1 MKNLAETHSA
11 FPNIGKNLSQL
22 SRANIARMLGI
33 TTALISGSTA
43 VAINSRAPSEILLT
57 PAGGEVLLLAE
68 TRMNTRD
75 AAAAKRRSAEQDG
88 REGKLLILEGDNLV
102 REGDSLVREG
112 DSLVREGD
120 SLVREG
126 DSLVREGD
134 SLVREG
140 DSLVREGDSLV
151 REGDSLVR
159 EGDSLVREGDSL
171 VREGDSLVREGQ
183 EGVLAATEAAAQ
195 KIANDVLGILRQK
208 TDWSPEKRAAFVD
221 WRINQ
226 WLEDSDIPKGSD
238 RYNRWFNASK
248 DKIEGNY

>member
-1 MKNLAETHSA
+1 MLVSDDNFGFFHKTKDQRQSKKLPATIGNGFMNNLAQTHSA
-11 FPNIGKNLSQL
+11 LSNLGQNLSQL
-22 SRANIARMLGI
+22 SPANAARALAMMTL
-33 TTALISGSTA
+33 LFSGSTA
-43 VAINSRAPSEILLT
+43 AAIDSRAPSEILLT

-102 REGDSLVREG
+102 REGDN
-112 DSLVREGD
+112 
-120 SLVREG
+120 
-126 DSLVREGD
+126 
-134 SLVREG
+134 
-140 DSLVREGDSLV
+140 
-151 REGDSLVR
+151 LVR

>member
-1 MKNLAETHSA
+1 MLVSDDNFGFFHKTKDQRQSKKLPATIGNGFMKNLAQTHSA
-11 FPNIGKNLSQL
+11 LSNLGQNLSQL
-22 SRANIARMLGI
+22 SPANAARALAMMTL
-33 TTALISGSTA
+33 LFSGSTA

-68 TRMNTRD
+68 TRMKTRD

-88 REGKLLILEGDNLV
+88 REGDN
-102 REGDSLVREG
+102 
-112 DSLVREGD
+112 
-120 SLVREG
+120 
-126 DSLVREGD
+126 
-134 SLVREG
+134 
-140 DSLVREGDSLV
+140 
-151 REGDSLVR
+151 
-159 EGDSLVREGDSL
+159 
-171 VREGDSLVREGQ
+171 LVREGQ

>member
-126 DSLVREGD
+126 DSLVREG
-134 SLVREG
+134 
-140 DSLVREGDSLV
+140 
-151 REGDSLVR
+151 
-159 EGDSLVREGDSL
+159 
-171 VREGDSLVREGQ
+171 Q

>member
-1 MKNLAETHSA
+1 MLVSDDNFGFFHKTKDQRQSKKLPATIGNGFMKNLAETHSA

-22 SRANIARMLGI
+22 SPANAARALAMMTL
-33 TTALISGSTA
+33 LISGSTA
-43 VAINSRAPSEILLT
+43 AAIDSRTQSEPLLT
-57 PAGGEVLLLAE
+57 PAGDEVLLLAE

-88 REGKLLILEGDNLV
+88 REGKLLILEGDN
-102 REGDSLVREG
+102 
-112 DSLVREGD
+112 
-120 SLVREG
+120 
-126 DSLVREGD
+126 
-134 SLVREG
+134 
-140 DSLVREGDSLV
+140 
-151 REGDSLVR
+151 LVR

>member
-1 MKNLAETHSA
+1 MLVSDDNFGFFHKTKDQRQSKKLPATIGNGFMKNLAETHSA

-22 SRANIARMLGI
+22 SPANAARALAMMTL
-33 TTALISGSTA
+33 LISGSTA
-43 VAINSRAPSEILLT
+43 AAIDSRTQSEPLLT

-102 REGDSLVREG
+102 REGDN
-112 DSLVREGD
+112 
-120 SLVREG
+120 
-126 DSLVREGD
+126 
-134 SLVREG
+134 
-140 DSLVREGDSLV
+140 LVREGDSLV

>member
-1 MKNLAETHSA
+1 MLVSDDNFGFFHKTKDQRQSKKLPATIGNGFMKNLAETHSA

-112 DSLVREGD
+112 DSLVREG
-120 SLVREG
+120 
-126 DSLVREGD
+126 
-134 SLVREG
+134 
-140 DSLVREGDSLV
+140 
-151 REGDSLVR
+151 
-159 EGDSLVREGDSL
+159 
-171 VREGDSLVREGQ
+171 Q

>member
-1 MKNLAETHSA
+1 
-11 FPNIGKNLSQL
+11 
-22 SRANIARMLGI
+22 MLGI

-88 REGKLLILEGDNLV
+88 REGKLLILEGDN
-102 REGDSLVREG
+102 
-112 DSLVREGD
+112 
-120 SLVREG
+120 
-126 DSLVREGD
+126 
-134 SLVREG
+134 
-140 DSLVREGDSLV
+140 
-151 REGDSLVR
+151 
-159 EGDSLVREGDSL
+159 L

>member
-1 MKNLAETHSA
+1 MLVSDDNFGFFHKTKDQRQSKKLPATIGNGFMKNLAETHSA

-88 REGKLLILEGDNLV
+88 REG
-102 REGDSLVREG
+102 
-112 DSLVREGD
+112 
-120 SLVREG
+120 
-126 DSLVREGD
+126 
-134 SLVREG
+134 
-140 DSLVREGDSLV
+140 
-151 REGDSLVR
+151 
-159 EGDSLVREGDSL
+159 
-171 VREGDSLVREGQ
+171 DSLVREGQ

>member
-126 DSLVREGD
+126 
-134 SLVREG
+134 
-140 DSLVREGDSLV
+140 
-151 REGDSLVR
+151 
-159 EGDSLVREGDSL
+159 
-171 VREGDSLVREGQ
+171 Q

>member
-1 MKNLAETHSA
+1 MNNLAQTHSA
-11 FPNIGKNLSQL
+11 LSNLGQNLSQL

-88 REGKLLILEGDNLV
+88 REGKFILEGDNLGKEMLIL
-102 REGDSLVREG
+102 EGDSLVREG
-112 DSLVREGD
+112 DSLVREG
-120 SLVREG
+120 
-126 DSLVREGD
+126 
-134 SLVREG
+134 
-140 DSLVREGDSLV
+140 
-151 REGDSLVR
+151 
-159 EGDSLVREGDSL
+159 
-171 VREGDSLVREGQ
+171 LVREGQ